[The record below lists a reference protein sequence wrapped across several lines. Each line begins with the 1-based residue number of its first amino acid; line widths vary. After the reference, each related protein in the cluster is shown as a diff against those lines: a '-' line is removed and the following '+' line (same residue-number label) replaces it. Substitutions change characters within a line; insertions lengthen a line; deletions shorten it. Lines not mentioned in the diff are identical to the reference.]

1 MVKKNIG
8 KEEDKDRQS
17 EAQQTVKEGDKSAAT
32 GKKAE
37 EGFVG
42 DKEKELPEDEIS
54 AKDEQKEK
62 EEVSDKNEG
71 IEEDLNVKLAELQ
84 DKYLRLSAEFDNYRK
99 RTLKERIELTKSA
112 GENILFNLLP
122 VMDDFDRAIGL
133 IETTSDSKAMQEG
146 VQLIYAKMKDFLKQ
160 NGVKE
165 IEALDK
171 EFDTDLHEAVTKIPA
186 AEKKKK
192 GKVVD
197 VIQKGYYLNDKIIRY
212 AKVVVGE

>member
-8 KEEDKDRQS
+8 KEEGKDRPS
-17 EAQQTVKEGDKSAAT
+17 EAQQAVKESDKSAAT

-42 DKEKELPEDEIS
+42 DKEEEILEDEIIV
-54 AKDEQKEK
+54 KDEQKEK
-62 EEVSDKNEG
+62 EEVSDKNEEK
-71 IEEDLNVKLAELQ
+71 EEDLNAKLAELQ

-112 GENILFNLLP
+112 GENILVNLLP

>member
-1 MVKKNIG
+1 MVKKIIG
-8 KEEDKDRQS
+8 KEEDKDRQA
-17 EAQQTVKEGDKSAAT
+17 EAQQTVKEGSKSKTA

-37 EGFVG
+37 EEFVG
-42 DKEKELPEDEIS
+42 DKEEELLEVEIHGKE
-54 AKDEQKEK
+54 EQKEELSDKIEEK
-62 EEVSDKNEG
+62 EEDINA
-71 IEEDLNVKLAELQ
+71 KLAELQ

-99 RTLKERIELTKSA
+99 RTLKERIEITKSA
-112 GENILFNLLP
+112 GENLLVNLLP
-122 VMDDFDRAIGL
+122 VMDDFDRAISL

-146 VQLIYAKMKDFLKQ
+146 IQLIYTKMKDFLKQ

-171 EFDTDLHEAVTKIPA
+171 DFDTDLHEAVTKIPT

-212 AKVVVGE
+212 AKVIVGE